1 MSTVHGISK
10 TGKGC
15 CAVNFMFTIAKE
27 RLQRDHWEQQQSINA
42 EAEAEESET
51 EEENPI
57 S

>member
-1 MSTVHGISK
+1 M
-10 TGKGC
+10 
-15 CAVNFMFTIAKE
+15 NFMFTIAKE

-42 EAEAEESET
+42 EAEAEAEESET

>member
-1 MSTVHGISK
+1 MSTVHSISK

-42 EAEAEESET
+42 EAEESET
-51 EEENPI
+51 EEENPT